1 MSKKQKPESKKQEKV
16 DKKVEDKSSS
26 AAHVA
31 GFLLAE
37 FNPKEAMRIVSGME
51 QAATAKSMK
60 RRMGKI
66 KTAVASA
73 SASASASAAA

>member
-1 MSKKQKPESKKQEKV
+1 MSKKQKQESKKQ

-26 AAHVA
+26 AMSVA
-31 GFLLAE
+31 GFLVAHY
-37 FNPKEAMRIVSGME
+37 PKDAMKIVAGME
-51 QAATAKSMK
+51 QAATAKSMR

-73 SASASASAAA
+73 SASAEQVA

>member
-1 MSKKQKPESKKQEKV
+1 MSSKKIAAKKQ

-26 AAHVA
+26 ASAVA
-31 GFLLAE
+31 GFLVTHY
-37 FNPKEAMRIVSGME
+37 PKDAMKIVAGME
-51 QAATAKSMK
+51 SAATAKSMK
-60 RRMGKI
+60 RRMEKI